1 MSATTHDTPA
11 DAPRARVTA
20 PGEAHAPRDTHDEG
34 AEVARI
40 VHALRA
46 IVDSDEARAAE
57 RTVLAHGFRA
67 ALPALQALRER
78 VRAEGAFAPHLP
90 REMGG
95 AGLPL
100 VAFARVSEVLGRVP
114 FGHWLANCQAPDI
127 GNMELLHT
135 HASPALQAR
144 WLAPLARGELRSCF
158 AMTEPEHAGANPV
171 WLSTRAVRDGDDYV
185 LDGHKWFTTAADGAA
200 FTVVMAVTDPDAAP
214 HARAS
219 MLLVPMDAPGVQLVR
234 NIRVMGEPGDDWASH
249 AELRFTGVRVPVTS
263 RIGDEGAGF
272 ALAQARLGPGRV
284 HHCMRWIGI
293 CERAFDLMC
302 ERAVTRELAPGEPLG
317 RKEAIQHMV
326 ARSRAE
332 IDAAR
337 LLVLDAAARLER
349 DGAAGARD
357 AIASIKFHVAG
368 VLQAVLDR
376 AIQVHGAYGLTDAT
390 PLAFW
395 WAHERGARIYDG
407 PDEVHLSSLGR
418 SLLKRAAS
426 RHGVPWR

>member
-1 MSATTHDTPA
+1 MSATS
-11 DAPRARVTA
+11 
-20 PGEAHAPRDTHDEG
+20 HAPHPHAPAAASGTDPARAAQVD
-34 AEVARI
+34 AIVAT
-40 VHALRA
+40 LRA
-46 IVDSDEARAAE
+46 IVDGPALAVERSVLRDGWRAS
-57 RTVLAHGFRA
+57 
-67 ALPALQALRER
+67 LPALHALRDE
-78 VRAEGAFAPHLP
+78 VRRAGAFAPHLP
-90 REMGG
+90 PAMGG
-95 AGLPL
+95 AGLSL
-100 VAFARVSEVLGRVP
+100 VEFARVSEVLGRTPV
-114 FGHWLANCQAPDI
+114 GHWLANCQAPDI
-127 GNMELLHT
+127 GNMELLHAY
-135 HASPALQAR
+135 ASPALQAR

-171 WLSTRAVRDGDDYV
+171 WMSTRAVRDGDDYV
-185 LDGHKWFTTAADGAA
+185 ITGHKWFTTAADGAA

-219 MLLVPMDAPGVQLVR
+219 MILVPMDTPGVEHVR
-234 NIRVMGEPGDDWASH
+234 NIPVMGEAGDDWASH
-249 AELRFTGVRVPVTS
+249 AELRFHAVRVPVAN

-302 ERAVTRELAPGEPLG
+302 ERAVTRELSPGEPLG

-326 ARSRAE
+326 ARTRAE
-332 IDAAR
+332 VDAAR

-407 PDEVHLSSLGR
+407 PDEVHLASLGR
-418 SLLKRAAS
+418 ALLKRAAAK
-426 RHGVPWR
+426 HGVAWR